1 MNYYTTKLAAEAPGL
16 SKSQVDKLCANRK
29 IRYTMHGRDRAIAES
44 EVKRYLKERTQ
55 GRPRKIKP
63 GHEAETADRYI

>member
-1 MNYYTTKLAAEAPGL
+1 MKDYTTKLAADALGL

-29 IRYTMHGRDRAIAES
+29 LRYTMHGRDRAISES

-55 GRPRKIKP
+55 GRPRK
-63 GHEAETADRYI
+63 ERTQ